1 MCIKVIQDEFLQAGR
16 RARIDRPVPMW
27 RQGRALLADTMMAAA
42 GARGGVLLSQD
53 GEAPLQQGEVPAAAP
68 ALLQALLST
77 PLPVVS
83 GGRDG
88 VELLWSAGPDAWGPL
103 ADAARQLGLRRLL
116 LMVLREGNSTVAW
129 VFLVDARAPGS
140 SRRAALQAAGG
151 ALLSHARME
160 AQGRVTALQLQRLE
174 DVAYA
179 GGEWLW
185 ETDAAHCY
193 TWLLRDVPCG
203 PDDTAL
209 RVGEPMLH
217 GEVVDWLGQPA
228 RPASSLRDVMELHQP
243 IVRLVIC
250 EG

>member
-27 RQGRALLADTMMAAA
+27 RQGRALLVDTMIAAA

-151 ALLSHARME
+151 ALLSHARM
-160 AQGRVTALQLQRLE
+160 AASGCGRPTPRTATPGCCATCR
-174 DVAYA
+174 A
-179 GGEWLW
+179 GRM
-185 ETDAAHCY
+185 TPHF
-193 TWLLRDVPCG
+193 
-203 PDDTAL
+203 
-209 RVGEPMLH
+209 
-217 GEVVDWLGQPA
+217 
-228 RPASSLRDVMELHQP
+228 ASGSRCCTGRSSTGWASPH
-243 IVRLVIC
+243 VRRRAC
-250 EG
+250 AT